1 MFKLMPDLENLFLI
15 KTLIKM
21 MFWGLKDVKM
31 ELFFHVFLLVEK
43 VILDKDR
50 NTYEFE
56 FGDTQSILLRRIKA
70 SKQP

>member
-1 MFKLMPDLENLFLI
+1 M
-15 KTLIKM
+15 
-21 MFWGLKDVKM
+21 LKWNY
-31 ELFFHVFLLVEK
+31 FFHVFLLVEK

-50 NTYEFE
+50 NTCEFE